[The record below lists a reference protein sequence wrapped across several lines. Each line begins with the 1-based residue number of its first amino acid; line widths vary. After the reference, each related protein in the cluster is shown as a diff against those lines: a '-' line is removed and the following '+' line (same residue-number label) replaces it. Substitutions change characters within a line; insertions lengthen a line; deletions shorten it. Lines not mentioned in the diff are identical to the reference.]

1 MTFST
6 FFILNLFVWGQ
17 KSSGAVPFTT
27 LLALLTLWL
36 GISAPLVYLGSFF
49 AFKKD
54 AIKPPLR
61 VNNIP
66 RMLPPDDKRAFYS
79 KPLAL
84 VPTAGLIVFSNV
96 YFEVYYIV
104 ESVWMH
110 QFFYMFGIL
119 AIIFLLLIVTC
130 VEMSILMTY
139 FQLCAEDYHWWW
151 NSFLCGASVSFF
163 VGGYSLF
170 FFVYR
175 LNITN
180 VVSGILFFGYTFL
193 ACFAL
198 FVMAGAIGHIGAH
211 LFVRKIY
218 ASIKID

>member
-1 MTFST
+1 VTFT
-6 FFILNLFVWGQ
+6 VFFVLNLFVWGQ

-66 RMLPPDDKRAFYS
+66 RMLPPDDKRQFFTT
-79 KPLAL
+79 PMFLAPACG
-84 VPTAGLIVFSNV
+84 VIVFSNV

-110 QFFYMFGIL
+110 QFYYMFGIL
-119 AIIFLLLIVTC
+119 AIIFSLLIITS
-130 VEMSILMTY
+130 VEMTILMTY

-151 NSFLCGASVSFF
+151 NSFFYGASVSFY
-163 VGGYSLF
+163 VAGYSVF
-170 FFVYR
+170 FFLYR
-175 LNITN
+175 LDITN
-180 VVSGILFFGYTFL
+180 FVSGLLFFGYTFL

-198 FVMAGAIGHIGAH
+198 FMMVSHTT
-211 LFVRKIY
+211 VTPRP
-218 ASIKID
+218 